1 MIITDLE
8 AFTVA
13 VPFQAPLISAFG
25 ISYPA
30 RVRTFIR
37 LHTDEGIT
45 GVGETGPSAVHP
57 FDGESLRKRFTHQV
71 LPTVRDE
78 SPFDHAR
85 LRQKLYYSSDA
96 VAIELACW
104 DIIGKAA
111 GVPVYRLL
119 GGHGAIERV
128 PVAGY
133 CFFRAPGPD
142 GTGAVTA
149 DNYVQHCHEVQRK
162 SGFSVLKLKLGAHTP
177 RLEGELVREV
187 RAAVP
192 ADTELRIDP
201 NGSWSVATALR
212 AIKRLEDVDLQYIEE
227 PIRVMATGDSA
238 VDVHGLRRLR
248 SASSTPVAADHCYRM
263 DLLAQIVKGD
273 AADLVLADVFG
284 CGGIAETARYCRTAA
299 GFNLGVALHSGT
311 ELGVGQAAKLHLAAA
326 LHQEV
331 RYAGDAI
338 YPEYVDD
345 VLTGGKMEI
354 VDGHMNV
361 PQGPGL
367 GVELDDERLE
377 RWRLT
382 DERHRELD
390 DFWRETKGLIGAG
403 YPTADLLVNHY

>member
-13 VPFQAPLISAFG
+13 VPFRAPLISAFG

-37 LHTDEGIT
+37 LHTDEGFT
-45 GVGETGPSAVHP
+45 GIGETGPSAVHP
-57 FDGESLRKRFTHQV
+57 FDREGLRKRFIHQV
-71 LPTVRDE
+71 LPTVRGE

-85 LRQKLYYSSDA
+85 LRQKLYYSSDS

-111 GVPVYRLL
+111 GVPLYRLL
-119 GGHGAIERV
+119 GGHGAVERV

-142 GTGAVTA
+142 GNDAVTV
-149 DNYVQHCHEVQRK
+149 DNYVQHCLEMQRLH
-162 SGFSVLKLKLGAHTP
+162 GFSVLKLKLGAHSP
-177 RLEGELVREV
+177 QLEAELVRAV

-192 ADTELRIDP
+192 DHTELRIDP
-201 NGSWSVATALR
+201 NGSWSVASALR
-212 AIKRLEDVDLQYIEE
+212 SIKRLEDVDLEYIEE

-248 SASSTPVAADHCYRM
+248 RASRTPIAADHCYRM

-284 CGGIAETARYCRTAA
+284 CGGIADTARYCRTAA
-299 GFNLGVALHSGT
+299 GLNLGVAIHSGT

-326 LHQEV
+326 LRQEV

-345 VLTGGKMEI
+345 VLVNGKLGI
-354 VDGHMNV
+354 VDGHMDV
-361 PQGPGL
+361 PQAPGL
-367 GVELDDERLE
+367 GVELDEERLE

-382 DERHRELD
+382 DQRHKELD
-390 DFWRETKGLIGAG
+390 EFWRETKDLIGAG